1 MMHAHCPLMAYPS
14 PSSFENG
21 SLFTFA
27 NPVPYVFDNAAP
39 SADPS
44 QSYRSA
50 IPTHGGSSLKSSKTH
65 KCAKKSKKAVASSAR
80 AQQIPIEAVAISD
93 RHSSKVTSL
102 NSLAWS
108 NPNSAAQELLSD
120 LALNSYT
127 SSQYHHRSAYA
138 QQQMP
143 TVISPASSR
152 VSTTYPSPVL
162 MPLPLPSSRAPGNMS
177 SISDLPCAQPMYNRA
192 AFNGL
197 SLKERLAP
205 APMAPPSPTFSDD
218 FKMNIP
224 STSSIDLDEN
234 LFDDWMDDDSV
245 MGNMDYTNDID
256 VPFYRSSFDW
266 GLTGCCNLAST
277 ATAGCF
283 SSGQSAP
290 GDGSEVDSLCGFRRL
305 SYGQGQPVATP
316 ASGSLS
322 TGFFSSLGGRICGI
336 QKVDQSFEPDYQQGQ
351 PSQHANVYSA
361 NIKTEQGK
369 KDFTTDSLISVHLL
383 GQRNC

>member
-1 MMHAHCPLMAYPS
+1 MMHAHCPIMAYPS

-27 NPVPYVFDNAAP
+27 NPVSYVFDNATP

-65 KCAKKSKKAVASSAR
+65 KCAKKTKKIIANR
-80 AQQIPIEAVAISD
+80 AQQIPIEAVIISD
-93 RHSSKVTSL
+93 RNSSKITSL

-108 NPNSAAQELLSD
+108 NPNSTAQELLSEIS
-120 LALNSYT
+120 LNSHPST
-127 SSQYHHRSAYA
+127 QFNHRSTYA
-138 QQQMP
+138 QQQTP

-152 VSTTYPSPVL
+152 VSTSYPSPVL
-162 MPLPLPSSRAPGNMS
+162 MPMPLPLGRAPGTLN
-177 SISDLPCAQPMYNRA
+177 SITDLPCAQPLYSRA

-205 APMAPPSPTFSDD
+205 APMPPSSPTFSDD

-234 LFDDWMDDDSV
+234 LFDDWIDDDCV
-245 MGNMDYTNDID
+245 MGNDMDYTNDID

-266 GLTGCCNLAST
+266 GITGCCNLATT

-290 GDGSEVDSLCGFRRL
+290 ADGNEIDSLCGFRRL
-305 SYGQGQPVATP
+305 SYGQGQTTAVSAPCP
-316 ASGSLS
+316 QN
-322 TGFFSSLGGRICGI
+322 TGFFSSLGGRICGM
-336 QKVDQSFEPDYQQGQ
+336 QKADPGFEPEYQQGQ
-351 PSQHANVYSA
+351 PPQLASVYSA

-369 KDFTTDSLISVHLL
+369 KDFATDNLISVHLQ
-383 GQRNC
+383 GQYTC